1 MKVVF
6 AKNFNFVFAFII
18 TSLFFLNAS
27 AEEPSSKTTTEIYQ
41 DWQYS
46 CVEREGTSNC
56 EVVQSAVNSQG
67 GVVSQISAVINP
79 DQKPQVQIILPHF
92 INLQKEISL
101 NIPNQLKL
109 SLQPLFCD
117 PRACYVVLTEEKIF
131 KSLNDGEKLELE
143 VDLISSEKL
152 GISYSLRG
160 FKAAYSRMTGN

>member
-1 MKVVF
+1 MKIVF

-46 CVEREGTSNC
+46 CVEREGTSKC

-160 FKAAYSRMTGN
+160 FKAAYSRMAGN